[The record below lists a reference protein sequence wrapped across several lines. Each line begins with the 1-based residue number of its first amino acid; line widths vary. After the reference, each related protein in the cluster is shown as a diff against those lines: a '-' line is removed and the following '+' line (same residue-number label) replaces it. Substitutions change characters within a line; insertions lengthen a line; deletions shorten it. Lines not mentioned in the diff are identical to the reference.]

1 MESVLKLRI
10 RRYCPKDADPA
21 VRGIYTSG
29 FKIKYIT
36 RQEAVLKHFRQPDF
50 SEEDFVLSLQR
61 SRLKQPQNEGLIH
74 FDLNS
79 RKTTFP
85 SVNEVVQRF
94 QEIDPEQVIWDGEI
108 SLSNQNA
115 NLFRFG
121 SQADFIEVVQRFMPS
136 FLKNQG
142 FDLTNVDFYGAVHVN
157 TDHPHMHWMFIEKEP
172 NIYNPKTKQYEFRK
186 KGKLNLV
193 QIQQFDWIASKF
205 IENRKAYYEQYELK
219 STFWSIRNDVRTDLK
234 KYEFKRINKIIQP
247 VVEEAKTMK
256 TKVFNKLSD
265 ESKAAIWTYFENE
278 KQFLPS
284 DVLKKYQN
292 YQNFLNQH
300 SRNEHFQEEN
310 EKFQSWLGNKIL
322 KDVIHADYEA
332 NLPPLYLRLRWM
344 QNQDNKYLPPIN
356 ETTRSNNIHQFEMHL
371 NKYDYKRKYEHLK
384 RYYSIQKQIRI
395 EKMKANNNGSN

>member
-36 RQEAVLKHFRQPDF
+36 RQEAVLKHFRHPDF
-50 SEEDFVLSLQR
+50 SEDDFVLSLQR

-74 FDLNS
+74 FDLSN

-85 SVNEVVQRF
+85 SVNEVVERF
-94 QEIDPEQVIWDGEI
+94 QSIDPEQVIWDGEI

-121 SQADFIEVVQRFMPS
+121 SQADFIEVVQRFMPN

-142 FDLTNVDFYGAVHVN
+142 FDLTNVNFYGAVHMN
-157 TDHPHMHWMFIEKEP
+157 TDHPHMHWMFVEKEP
-172 NIYNPKTKQYEFRK
+172 DIYNPKTKQYEFRK

-234 KYEFKRINKIIQP
+234 EYEFKRINKIIQP
-247 VVEEAKTMK
+247 VINESKTMK

-265 ESKAAIWTYFENE
+265 QSKAAVWTYFENE

-300 SRNEHFQEEN
+300 SQNEHFQQES

-322 KDVIHADYEA
+322 KDVIQADYEA
-332 NLPPLYLRLRWM
+332 NLPPLYLRHKWLE
-344 QNQDNKYLPPIN
+344 NQHNKYLPPIN
-356 ETTRSNNIHQFEMHL
+356 EITRSNNIYQFEMHL

-384 RYYSIQKQIRI
+384 RYYSIQKQIAI
-395 EKMKANNNGSN
+395 EKMKANNG